1 MSTTREQLETCGAT
15 ARPRRILLTG
25 AAGEIGTALRAGLA
39 GPGTSLRLL
48 DVATLPASTP
58 GEQVELVQ
66 ASVTDPDALRLAAE
80 GVDAVVH
87 LAALLGGHGWRDYLE
102 VNVHGT
108 FVLLEAARAA
118 GVRRVVLASSHHAAG
133 FHPLADGVARDYLFP
148 RPDSLY
154 GVTKVAMEGLGSL
167 YHDRYGMDVICVRI
181 ASYRRHPDSRRTLG
195 LWLSPSDCVRLIT
208 AALAAPSPGYRVAWG
223 ASANRR
229 GVLSLTEAKRLGYR
243 PGDDAEDH
251 TNEIGRRSDDPVI
264 AEYEERYLG
273 GRFCMPDFDAAAELF
288 R

>member
-1 MSTTREQLETCGAT
+1 
-15 ARPRRILLTG
+15 
-25 AAGEIGTALRAGLA
+25 LRAGLA
-39 GPGTSLRLL
+39 EPGTTLRLL
-48 DVATLPASTP
+48 DVAALPARMA
-58 GEQVELVQ
+58 GEEVELVQ
-66 ASVTDPDALRLAAE
+66 ASVTDAEALREAAQ

-87 LAALLGGHGWRDYLE
+87 LAALLGGHDWRDYLE

-167 YHDRYGMDVICVRI
+167 YHDRYGMDVVCLRI
-181 ASYRRHPDSRRTLG
+181 ASYRERPDSRRALG
-195 LWLSPSDCVRLIT
+195 MWLSPSDCIRLVS
-208 AALAAPSPGYRVAWG
+208 AALAAPSPGYRVVWG

-229 GVLSLTEAKRLGYR
+229 GVLSLTEAKRLGYQ
-243 PGDDAEDH
+243 PSDDAEDH
-251 TNEIGRRSDDPVI
+251 ADGIGDPGDDPLI
-264 AEYEERYLG
+264 ADYEQRYLG
-273 GRFCMPDFDAAAELF
+273 GRFCLPDFDAPAELF